1 MSPRWNAGSME
12 PLSTTTTGLS
22 DSVTT
27 MSPFHIMSAEK
38 TIMARLSSEKE
49 SARLLRHML
58 RSDVHTSTAWSR
70 TNSMAGEWAHVG
82 QSTRRH
88 EDERVRLTGRVG
100 GGSHGRRP
108 PLRASV

>member
-1 MSPRWNAGSME
+1 ME

-70 TNSMAGEWAHVG
+70 TNSMAGEH
-82 QSTRRH
+82 TRTPQAAR
-88 EDERVRLTGRVG
+88 RWGWGVAQ
-100 GGSHGRRP
+100 RRP
-108 PLRASV
+108 PVGERVSNALVLVDERL